1 MTHHE
6 GAQPIPS
13 DGRRNRLVRL
23 VACAGALVFAV
34 AVATAATQ
42 HQVGFFLLEE
52 ENPVGEGGG
61 GRDGLCNDSYSLAFV
76 R

>member
-1 MTHHE
+1 MTHHG
-6 GAQPIPS
+6 GAHPIPS

-34 AVATAATQ
+34 AVATAAMH
-42 HQVGFFLLEE
+42 HQVGFFVGGGEGE
-52 ENPVGEGGG
+52 AVGEGGG
-61 GRDGLCNDSYSLAFV
+61 GRDGCNASYSLAFV

>member
-1 MTHHE
+1 MTHHG
-6 GAQPIPS
+6 GAQPIAS

-34 AVATAATQ
+34 AVATAAMH
-42 HQVGFFLLEE
+42 HQVGFFF
-52 ENPVGEGGG
+52 VGGG
-61 GRDGLCNDSYSLAFV
+61 ESSRRGRRRKGRSNDSFSLAFV